1 MFILRCKRHV
11 FLDIPGDLNV
21 LIKMPADIS
30 NSSSEDEEDTQTTAS
45 TDLPKRIVT
54 KPNAYKCPEDF
65 VSFTHKPCSGTLSN
79 ILKNKNTELWLIKA
93 PASFNPERFSGVAVP
108 LSGLQT
114 VRVPAAAP
122 GAEAASGG
130 GLRQGLYSVL
140 AAKRS
145 PTDLHLLTAA
155 GPASARVLC
164 GPSFSGVLN
173 VCEIY
178 GDSGDALLRP
188 QAIPAAPAPV
198 IPPGLKQR
206 FLPFGSKTPTLTC
219 VAESELDAGATGP
232 SSATLLPRVVKH
244 FPTEEEMMTA
254 EERRKERKRRK
265 REMRIKL
272 ESEDP
277 AEEGVEVKLEAEEE
291 EERMESIEAGLLEER
306 RRKKKRK
313 KDKERARER
322 GAAGALEEALG
333 EVEADCEVK
342 SEEEVVVVKCEPI
355 DFSYED
361 HEGSAKRK
369 KKKRKSRAEE
379 D

>member
-1 MFILRCKRHV
+1 
-11 FLDIPGDLNV
+11 
-21 LIKMPADIS
+21 MPADTS

-54 KPNAYKCPEDF
+54 KHNAYKCPEDF
-65 VSFTHKPCSGTLSN
+65 VSFTHKPCSSTLSN
-79 ILKNKNTELWLIKA
+79 SLKNKNTELWLIKA

-114 VRVPAAAP
+114 VRVPVAAP

-164 GPSFSGVLN
+164 GPAFSGVLN

-198 IPPGLKQR
+198 IPRGLKQR
-206 FLPFGSKTPTLTC
+206 FVPFGSKTPTLTC

-244 FPTEEEMMTA
+244 FPTEEEMTEE

-265 REMRIKL
+265 RELRIKL

-277 AEEGVEVKLEAEEE
+277 PEEAVEVKLEAEEEEE

-313 KDKERARER
+313 KDKERQRER
-322 GAAGALEEALG
+322 DAAGALEEALR

-342 SEEEVVVVKCEPI
+342 EEEEVVVVKCEPI

>member
-1 MFILRCKRHV
+1 
-11 FLDIPGDLNV
+11 
-21 LIKMPADIS
+21 MPADIS

-45 TDLPKRIVT
+45 TDLPEQIVT

-79 ILKNKNTELWLIKA
+79 SLKNKNTELWLIKA

-164 GPSFSGVLN
+164 GPAFSGVLN

-244 FPTEEEMMTA
+244 FPTEEEMTA

-272 ESEDP
+272 ESGDP
-277 AEEGVEVKLEAEEE
+277 AEEGVEVKLEAVEE

-322 GAAGALEEALG
+322 GAAAALEEALR
-333 EVEADCEVK
+333 EVE
-342 SEEEVVVVKCEPI
+342 VVVKCEPI

>member
-1 MFILRCKRHV
+1 
-11 FLDIPGDLNV
+11 
-21 LIKMPADIS
+21 MPADIS

-45 TDLPKRIVT
+45 TDLPKRIG
-54 KPNAYKCPEDF
+54 KLNLLNDCPEDF

-114 VRVPAAAP
+114 VP
-122 GAEAASGG
+122 SGG

-164 GPSFSGVLN
+164 GPAFSGVLN

>member
-1 MFILRCKRHV
+1 
-11 FLDIPGDLNV
+11 
-21 LIKMPADIS
+21 MPAGIS
-30 NSSSEDEEDTQTTAS
+30 NSSSEDEEDEEDTQTTAS
-45 TDLPKRIVT
+45 TDLPKQIVT
-54 KPNAYKCPEDF
+54 KHNAYKCPEDF
-65 VSFTHKPCSGTLSN
+65 VSFTHKPCSSTLSN
-79 ILKNKNTELWLIKA
+79 SLKNKNTELWLIKA
-93 PASFNPERFSGVAVP
+93 PASFNPERFSGLAVP

-114 VRVPAAAP
+114 VRVSPAAP

-130 GLRQGLYSVL
+130 GLRKGLYSVL

-164 GPSFSGVLN
+164 GPAFSGVLN

-188 QAIPAAPAPV
+188 QAIPAAPAPA

-219 VAESELDAGATGP
+219 VAESEMDAGTTGP

-244 FPTEEEMMTA
+244 FPREEMTE

-265 REMRIKL
+265 RELRIKL
-272 ESEDP
+272 ESEAP
-277 AEEGVEVKLEAEEE
+277 VEEGVEVKLEAEEEVKLEAEEE

-313 KDKERARER
+313 KDRARER
-322 GAAGALEEALG
+322 ELGAAGALEKALG

-342 SEEEVVVVKCEPI
+342 EEVVEEVVVKCEPI
-355 DFSYED
+355 DFPCED